1 MSTYLTVEDFIA
13 LFGTREVL
21 AIAGIGGPNG
31 AGGRQVDRPR
41 VQAAIDRAAS
51 LADGHVLARFPQLA
65 QMPAADIPP
74 ALKGA
79 VADIARWYLRD
90 ETGDAGVKDDVVRKR
105 YEDAL
110 AYLKGVQEGRID
122 LASDAPELAGTA
134 DGPVGRVHADMPPSR
149 VAGAMRG
156 WR

>member
-1 MSTYLTVEDFIA
+1 VDFA
-13 LFGTREVL
+13 RLE
-21 AIAGIGGPNG
+21 
-31 AGGRQVDRPR
+31 
-41 VQAAIDRAAS
+41 AAIERAAS
-51 LADGHVLARFPQLA
+51 LADGYVLARFPQLA
-65 QMPAADIPP
+65 NMPAADIPA

-122 LASDAPELAGTA
+122 LTSDAPALAGAA

-149 VAGAMRG
+149 AAAAMRG